1 MNDRTHDVAIIGGGI
16 VGLATALAL
25 CERFPRCRVGVVEK
39 EPRPGSHQT
48 GHNSGVI
55 HAGIYYKPGSYKA
68 QLCVEGVRLLKAFC
82 DANGVAYENCGK
94 VIVATTADELPR
106 LQTLYERG
114 TANGVEGLEM
124 IGPERLQEIE
134 PHARAL
140 QALYSPHTAIVDYGA
155 VTAALAARL
164 DQHGVELLTGTRV
177 RAIERADAQLYLET
191 TRGRVAAH
199 HVINC
204 AGLYAD
210 AVASLMGV
218 RPDVRIIP
226 FRGEYYVLRREQRV
240 VRGLIYPVPDP
251 EFPFLGV
258 HFTKRIQG
266 DIEAGPN
273 AVLAFA
279 REGYRLRD
287 VNVAE
292 TLAVLGYRGFWAMA
306 RRYWRTGI
314 YEFYRSLSKPAFLR
328 ALQRLVPELKEEDLT
343 PGGSGVRAQAVS
355 RDGALI
361 DDFKIIETPDAIH
374 VLNAPSPAATAS
386 LAIGEHIARRA
397 AKSFGLEE

>member
-1 MNDRTHDVAIIGGGI
+1 MNDRIHDVVIIGGGI
-16 VGLATALAL
+16 VGLATALAV
-25 CERFPRCRVGVVEK
+25 CERFPGCRVGVVEK

-82 DANGVAYENCGK
+82 DANGVPYENCGK
-94 VIVATTADELPR
+94 VVVATTADELPR

-114 TANGVEGLEM
+114 MANGVEGLEM
-124 IGPERLQEIE
+124 IGRERLHEIE

-164 DQHGVELLTGTRV
+164 DQHGVQLLTGTRV

-191 TRGRVAAH
+191 TRGRVAAR

-279 REGYRLRD
+279 REGYRMAD
-287 VNVAE
+287 INVAE
-292 TLAVLGYRGFWAMA
+292 TVGVLAYRGFWAMA

-314 YEFYRSLSKPAFLR
+314 YEFYRSLSKRAFLR
-328 ALQRLVPELKEEDLT
+328 ALQRLVPELSEADLT

-355 RDGALI
+355 ADGVLV
-361 DDFKIIETPDAIH
+361 DDFKIIAGPQAIH

-386 LAIGEHIARRA
+386 LAIGRHIAA
-397 AKSFGLEE
+397 LAGTSFGLL